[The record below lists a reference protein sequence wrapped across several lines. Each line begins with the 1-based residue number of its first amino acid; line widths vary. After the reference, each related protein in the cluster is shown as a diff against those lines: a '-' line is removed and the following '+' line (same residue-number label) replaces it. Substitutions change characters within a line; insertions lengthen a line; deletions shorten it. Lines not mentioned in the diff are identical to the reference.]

1 MNETY
6 QAVFLDRDGTIGGSD
21 NIEYPGDF
29 KLFHYTEEVI
39 QNLKSKKI
47 PVFSFTNQPGISRG
61 AAAETDFFTE
71 LTAFGFDD
79 VYLCPHHHSEG
90 CECRKPST
98 GMLKKAASDH
108 QLDLSKCVVFGDRWT
123 DIVAAKTAG
132 CKAILVLTGSGKAS
146 WNQNHTSSIIQP
158 DHVAATLKEGMT
170 WLFEHTNTIQHV
182 K

>member
-21 NIEYPGDF
+21 HIEYPGDF
-29 KLFHYTEEVI
+29 QLFPYTKEVI
-39 QNLKSKKI
+39 QIFKSRNI

-79 VYLCPHHHSEG
+79 VYLCPHHHTEG
-90 CECRKPST
+90 CDCRKPSI

-108 QLDLSKCVVFGDRWT
+108 HLNLSKCVVFGDRWT
-123 DIVAAKTAG
+123 DILAAKKAG
-132 CKAILVLTGSGKAS
+132 CIAILVLTGSGKTS
-146 WNQNHTSSIIQP
+146 LDHNHTSSIIQP

-170 WLFEHTNTIQHV
+170 WLFEHTNAINM
-182 K
+182 

>member
-29 KLFHYTEEVI
+29 KLYHYTNEVI
-39 QNLKSKKI
+39 QIFKSRNI

-61 AAAETDFFTE
+61 AATETDFINE
-71 LTAFGFDD
+71 LTSFGFDD

-90 CECRKPST
+90 CECRKPAI
-98 GMLKKAASDH
+98 GMLKKAASDYN
-108 QLDLSKCVVFGDRWT
+108 LNLSKCVVFGDRWT

-132 CKAILVLTGSGKAS
+132 CKAILVLTGSGQES
-146 WNQNHTSSIIQP
+146 WDQYHTSSIIQP
-158 DHVAATLKEGMT
+158 DHVSTTLKEGMT
-170 WLFEHTNTIQHV
+170 WLFENTITIQHV